1 MIFVILTLVAV
12 VGFVVIIV
20 LDKTTCVDP
29 YQIVHVVG
37 YIACIASFILCGV
50 LWLSMSVETDKFIKT
65 FTHQKQYIESHV
77 AKNDVEDA
85 ALTSEKIA
93 LNTKLYKWQYG
104 AEYFPAFNF
113 YNEEVLS
120 LKEIQ

>member
-12 VGFVVIIV
+12 VGFVVTIV
-20 LDKTTCVDP
+20 LDKTTCVYP
-29 YQIVHVVG
+29 LVG

-50 LWLSMSVETDKFIKT
+50 LWLGMSVETDKFIKT